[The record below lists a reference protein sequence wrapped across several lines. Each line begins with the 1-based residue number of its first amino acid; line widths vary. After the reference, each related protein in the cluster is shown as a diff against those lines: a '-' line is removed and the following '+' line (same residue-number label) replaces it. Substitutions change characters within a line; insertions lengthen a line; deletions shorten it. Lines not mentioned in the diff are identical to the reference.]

1 MYNLDTNGRSV
12 SEIHL
17 HLILVIKYRRKVLT
31 DGMLERLKE
40 MFEAIAPKYH
50 VTLEE
55 MNHDRDHVH
64 ILFRCEPQTEIA
76 KFINVYKSA
85 TSRRLKKEFPEIR
98 EKLWKEAFWSK
109 SYCLL
114 SAGGAPLEVIE
125 QYIQSQG
132 ETE

>member
-12 SEIHL
+12 FEIHL

-31 DGMLERLKE
+31 DRMLERLKE
-40 MFEAIAPKYH
+40 MFEVIAPKYH
-50 VTLEE
+50 VKLEE

-64 ILFRCEPQTEIA
+64 ILFRCEPQTEIS

-98 EKLWKEAFWSK
+98 EKLWKDAFWSK

-114 SAGGAPLEVIE
+114 SAGGAPLEAIREYIE
-125 QYIQSQG
+125 AQG
-132 ETE
+132 EK

>member
-1 MYNLDTNGRSV
+1 MYNLNTNGRSV
-12 SEIHL
+12 FEIHL

-31 DGMLERLKE
+31 DRMLERLKE

-50 VTLEE
+50 ITLEE

-114 SAGGAPLEVIE
+114 SAGGAPLEAIREYIE
-125 QYIQSQG
+125 TQG
-132 ETE
+132 EK